1 VFNATLKSNNIVHSL
16 NNTFWIVKILTNNSF
31 KKSLA
36 IQGVYRINTDNT
48 RLKEEKTLHNKQ
60 KIGQHGSHSKQG
72 DWRTKRD
79 EDQRHHSEFVRK
91 VIALCCLDCA
101 DILIMSIFLCI
112 SQWRVINRPLFT
124 FPISI
129 LKLYVYMSYF
139 PLRWSKRSSVMQ
151 SSITKTCF
159 SRKLF
164 KILML

>member
-1 VFNATLKSNNIVHSL
+1 MFNATLKSNNIVHSL

-79 EDQRHHSEFVRK
+79 EDQRHHNEFVRK

-101 DILIMSIFLCI
+101 DILIMSILLCI

-129 LKLYVYMSYF
+129 LILYVLYELFSFKVVKAVLCHAKLNNKNMFF
-139 PLRWSKRSSVMQ
+139 P
-151 SSITKTCF
+151 
-159 SRKLF
+159 
-164 KILML
+164 